1 MTGNGK
7 TDKKFHTLQH
17 QISVVF
23 ICLLLLSI
31 FTITLINGL
40 FLEKYYVSK
49 KVEVLEEAKE
59 VLSQMNLDDILQ
71 YDTDIEEDKKE
82 KDIIKIKSDLVL
94 TKKALRIKG

>member
-40 FLEKYYVSK
+40 FLEKLCIQKSRSAGGGKRSVVSD
-49 KVEVLEEAKE
+49 E
-59 VLSQMNLDDILQ
+59 S
-71 YDTDIEEDKKE
+71 
-82 KDIIKIKSDLVL
+82 
-94 TKKALRIKG
+94 G

>member
-40 FLEKYYVSK
+40 FLKILCIQ

-71 YDTDIEEDKKE
+71 YDTDIEEDKKGQQMRFRMR
-82 KDIIKIKSDLVL
+82 
-94 TKKALRIKG
+94 LRGAVPEITLPGS

>member
-49 KVEVLEEAKE
+49 KEKCWRR
-59 VLSQMNLDDILQ
+59 Q
-71 YDTDIEEDKKE
+71 KKCC
-82 KDIIKIKSDLVL
+82 
-94 TKKALRIKG
+94 LR

>member
-40 FLEKYYVSK
+40 FLEKYYVI
-49 KVEVLEEAKE
+49 
-59 VLSQMNLDDILQ
+59 Q
-71 YDTDIEEDKKE
+71 
-82 KDIIKIKSDLVL
+82 KSRSAGGGKRSVVSDES
-94 TKKALRIKG
+94 G

>member
-40 FLEKYYVSK
+40 FLEKYI
-49 KVEVLEEAKE
+49 
-59 VLSQMNLDDILQ
+59 DIGSR
-71 YDTDIEEDKKE
+71 YA
-82 KDIIKIKSDLVL
+82 IIYL
-94 TKKALRIKG
+94 

>member
-49 KVEVLEEAKE
+49 KSRSAGGGKRSVV
-59 VLSQMNLDDILQ
+59 
-71 YDTDIEEDKKE
+71 
-82 KDIIKIKSDLVL
+82 SDES
-94 TKKALRIKG
+94 G

>member
-1 MTGNGK
+1 MTGTGK

-40 FLEKYYVSK
+40 FLEKILCIQKSRSAGGGKRSVVSD
-49 KVEVLEEAKE
+49 E
-59 VLSQMNLDDILQ
+59 S
-71 YDTDIEEDKKE
+71 
-82 KDIIKIKSDLVL
+82 
-94 TKKALRIKG
+94 G

>member
-49 KVEVLEEAKE
+49 KVRSAGGGKRSV
-59 VLSQMNLDDILQ
+59 V
-71 YDTDIEEDKKE
+71 
-82 KDIIKIKSDLVL
+82 SDES
-94 TKKALRIKG
+94 G

>member
-40 FLEKYYVSK
+40 FLEKYYNPEQQQVHP
-49 KVEVLEEAKE
+49 
-59 VLSQMNLDDILQ
+59 NHQ
-71 YDTDIEEDKKE
+71 YEPQSHT
-82 KDIIKIKSDLVL
+82 
-94 TKKALRIKG
+94 TQ

>member
-49 KVEVLEEAKE
+49 RSVV
-59 VLSQMNLDDILQ
+59 
-71 YDTDIEEDKKE
+71 
-82 KDIIKIKSDLVL
+82 SDES
-94 TKKALRIKG
+94 G

>member
-49 KVEVLEEAKE
+49 KGGKRSVV
-59 VLSQMNLDDILQ
+59 
-71 YDTDIEEDKKE
+71 
-82 KDIIKIKSDLVL
+82 SDES
-94 TKKALRIKG
+94 G

>member
-40 FLEKYYVSK
+40 FLEKILCIQKSRSAGGGKRSVVSD
-49 KVEVLEEAKE
+49 E
-59 VLSQMNLDDILQ
+59 S
-71 YDTDIEEDKKE
+71 
-82 KDIIKIKSDLVL
+82 
-94 TKKALRIKG
+94 G

>member
-40 FLEKYYVSK
+40 FLKNIMYPKSRSAGGGKRSVVSD
-49 KVEVLEEAKE
+49 E
-59 VLSQMNLDDILQ
+59 S
-71 YDTDIEEDKKE
+71 
-82 KDIIKIKSDLVL
+82 
-94 TKKALRIKG
+94 G

>member
-40 FLEKYYVSK
+40 FLENIMYPKSRSAGGGKRSVVSD
-49 KVEVLEEAKE
+49 E
-59 VLSQMNLDDILQ
+59 S
-71 YDTDIEEDKKE
+71 
-82 KDIIKIKSDLVL
+82 
-94 TKKALRIKG
+94 G